1 LESGTE
7 QDALLESHS
16 KALKGRIKDLS
27 SKAYQ
32 DAIEGEFDHVI
43 MFVPSEAM
51 AAAAFSVDPGLM
63 DYAMTKSVLVTT
75 PVTML
80 GLLRTVALYWQQHSL
95 AKDAKEIYDV
105 SKEMY
110 RRVATFF
117 EHIQKVGGHLEKA
130 GKSYNDAINSYG
142 TRILP
147 QGRRLEEMK
156 VAETLPKTLPEPKM
170 VETIPLHNDSEE

>member
-1 LESGTE
+1 
-7 QDALLESHS
+7 
-16 KALKGRIKDLS
+16 
-27 SKAYQ
+27 
-32 DAIEGEFDHVI
+32 
-43 MFVPSEAM
+43 
-51 AAAAFSVDPGLM
+51 
-63 DYAMTKSVLVTT
+63 
-75 PVTML
+75 
-80 GLLRTVALYWQQHSL
+80 
-95 AKDAKEIYDV
+95 
-105 SKEMY
+105 MY